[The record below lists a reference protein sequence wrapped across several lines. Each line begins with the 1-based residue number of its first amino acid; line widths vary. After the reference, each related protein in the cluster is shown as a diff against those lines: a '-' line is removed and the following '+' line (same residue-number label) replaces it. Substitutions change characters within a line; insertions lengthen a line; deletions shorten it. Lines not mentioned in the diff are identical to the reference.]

1 MTTQKHTSKKILT
14 QQIHLLFA
22 NSPAPITFSILSS
35 VLLCWSLRTVVDNN
49 FLTTWLGL
57 SFTIFVL
64 RAGLILLFRRQET
77 GRQCKELW
85 HWFFLIGACASATVW
100 GSASFLLFPE
110 HSPAHQIIFFLI
122 VTGVAAG
129 GVASLCP
136 SLPTIGGFL
145 SLLLFPLV
153 VKLVSL
159 GNGESF
165 FNGSLVIIFYAVTF
179 IGAIKINATIR
190 ENIQLHLQ
198 SVEREKTLK
207 VSEERYRYMF
217 NNAPLGI
224 FHYDTKSVIIDCND
238 EFIDLLGATK
248 EQLIGLNMLTAL
260 QEPKMKNAIKDSLS
274 SGEGYYEGNYTSIT
288 GVKTTSVRA
297 FFKAIISSE
306 DLPFGGVG
314 IVEDFTEKQQSEQK
328 IKYHASYDFLT
339 GLPNRRLLIEHL
351 NNEIARA
358 RRHDH
363 FGALMFIDLDNFKT
377 INDSLGH
384 SIGDE
389 LLKVVAKRIVE
400 CIRKEDTAARMG
412 GDEFVIILTELD
424 DSIGLAAHKSRGI
437 AEELSLCLSSPCQ
450 IQEQTLH
457 ITPSIGVTLFPKDDT
472 GVDDVLKQADTAMY
486 RAKAAGRN
494 SIHFFLPTMQEA
506 ADKRL
511 RLSTEL
517 RIALDDKQFVLFF
530 QPQVDLFGK
539 LVGAEG
545 LLRWKHPERGVLPP
559 GAFLEVAEE
568 TGLMKDIGRWV
579 IREACDHIKAWT
591 DAQQIEDSFVI
602 SINISGKEIA
612 DHDFVDTVIHNLE
625 ETGANPYHLGI
636 ELTEGSLISIGPDIV
651 QTIMMLRELGIKF
664 SIDDFGT
671 GYSSLSYLQSLPLN
685 TLKIDRSFVNDIT
698 DESHSVV
705 LVDTIIM
712 MAQNLELEVI
722 AEGVETERELLYL
735 ESRGCKV
742 FQGYYFSRPV
752 TLDLFVEMLVQGRT
766 SLEGKQ
772 Q

>member
-1 MTTQKHTSKKILT
+1 
-14 QQIHLLFA
+14 
-22 NSPAPITFSILSS
+22 
-35 VLLCWSLRTVVDNN
+35 
-49 FLTTWLGL
+49 
-57 SFTIFVL
+57 
-64 RAGLILLFRRQET
+64 
-77 GRQCKELW
+77 
-85 HWFFLIGACASATVW
+85 
-100 GSASFLLFPE
+100 
-110 HSPAHQIIFFLI
+110 
-122 VTGVAAG
+122 
-129 GVASLCP
+129 
-136 SLPTIGGFL
+136 
-145 SLLLFPLV
+145 
-153 VKLVSL
+153 
-159 GNGESF
+159 
-165 FNGSLVIIFYAVTF
+165 
-179 IGAIKINATIR
+179 
-190 ENIQLHLQ
+190 
-198 SVEREKTLK
+198 
-207 VSEERYRYMF
+207 
-217 NNAPLGI
+217 
-224 FHYDTKSVIIDCND
+224 
-238 EFIDLLGATK
+238 
-248 EQLIGLNMLTAL
+248 
-260 QEPKMKNAIKDSLS
+260 
-274 SGEGYYEGNYTSIT
+274 
-288 GVKTTSVRA
+288 
-297 FFKAIISSE
+297 
-306 DLPFGGVG
+306 
-314 IVEDFTEKQQSEQK
+314 
-328 IKYHASYDFLT
+328 
-339 GLPNRRLLIEHL
+339 
-351 NNEIARA
+351 
-358 RRHDH
+358 
-363 FGALMFIDLDNFKT
+363 
-377 INDSLGH
+377 
-384 SIGDE
+384 
-389 LLKVVAKRIVE
+389 
-400 CIRKEDTAARMG
+400 
-412 GDEFVIILTELD
+412 
-424 DSIGLAAHKSRGI
+424 
-437 AEELSLCLSSPCQ
+437 
-450 IQEQTLH
+450 
-457 ITPSIGVTLFPKDDT
+457 
-472 GVDDVLKQADTAMY
+472 
-486 RAKAAGRN
+486 
-494 SIHFFLPTMQEA
+494 
-506 ADKRL
+506 
-511 RLSTEL
+511 
-517 RIALDDKQFVLFF
+517 
-530 QPQVDLFGK
+530 LFGK